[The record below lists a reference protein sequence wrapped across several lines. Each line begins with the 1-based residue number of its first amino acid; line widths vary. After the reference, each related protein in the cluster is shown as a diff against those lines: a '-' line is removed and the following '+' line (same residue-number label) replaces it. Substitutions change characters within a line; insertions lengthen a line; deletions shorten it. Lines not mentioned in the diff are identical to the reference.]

1 MRTNEISKIL
11 ELSVAQRLMIMSQ
24 IWESISESPDSLPL
38 TAAQQQ
44 ELDTRLNSY
53 YENPKA
59 GQPWEKLR
67 RSFCQPR
74 ELQNNNSIR
83 FS

>member
-1 MRTNEISKIL
+1 DMRTKELSKIL
-11 ELSVAQRLMIMSQ
+11 ELSVAQRLMVMSQ
-24 IWESISESPDSLPL
+24 IWESIAESPDSIPL

-59 GQPWEKLR
+59 GQPWEKVKEKLL
-67 RSFCQPR
+67 ST
-74 ELQNNNSIR
+74 L
-83 FS
+83 